1 MGSDNSGVIAMKRM
15 MLAAGVAACLVA
27 NVASAQERGTA
38 AEAEAMVKKAVAFI
52 KQNGP
57 EKAYA
62 EFSNKKG
69 QFVDRDLYVMVHS
82 FEGKCLAHGA
92 NDKLIGR
99 DMMDVQD
106 SDGKTYMKERM
117 DLAKAKVSFWQDYK
131 FTNPVSKKIEPK
143 AAYCERVDNTTV
155 CSGIY
160 K

>member
-1 MGSDNSGVIAMKRM
+1 MKFR
-15 MLAAGVAACLVA
+15 MLAGAMAACLIASGA
-27 NVASAQERGTA
+27 NAQDRATA
-38 AEAEAMVKKAVAFI
+38 ADAETMVKKAVAFI
-52 KQNGP
+52 KASGP

-62 EFSNKKG
+62 ELSNKKG
-69 QFVDRDLYVMVHS
+69 QFVDRDLYVMVHTLD
-82 FEGKCLAHGA
+82 GKCLAHGA

-99 DMMDVQD
+99 EMMDVED

-117 DLAKAKVSFWQDYK
+117 GLAKTKVSFWQDYK
-131 FTNPVSKKIEPK
+131 FTNPISKKIEPK

>member
-1 MGSDNSGVIAMKRM
+1 MKRL
-15 MLAAGVAACLVA
+15 MLAAGLTACLMGNVA
-27 NVASAQERGTA
+27 NAQDRGTA

-52 KQNGP
+52 KQNGAQT
-57 EKAYA
+57 AYA
-62 EFSNKKG
+62 EISNKQG

-82 FEGKCLAHGA
+82 TEGKCLAHGA

-99 DMMDVQD
+99 DMLEVKD

-117 DLAKAKVSFWQDYK
+117 ELAKTKVSFWQDYK